1 MSKNNKTTKRGRKG
15 EPLVPDTA
23 TLIRFAETL
32 KLRGLALATQSEYLR
47 FARKLLE
54 RLKCA
59 PEAVTEEQLRAHL
72 LRLKEEHGYSPSSMR
87 TAVAAMRALFG
98 THLGRDWKL
107 FDLVRSQSERRL
119 PTVLTREE
127 VARLFSVV
135 REERFRV
142 FFRLV
147 YATGLRQGEALNL
160 QVEDLR
166 ESDRVRVRGGKGNK
180 DRYVPLPEAMLHE
193 LRRFWK
199 THRNPKWI
207 FPSVGRGWRE
217 KPQCRA
223 RLAEVDEPMGA
234 GSVQHCMKIARAAA
248 KLPQGTCTH
257 TLRHSYATHM
267 LDEGVN
273 IRLISAYLGHS
284 SLETTMIYLHLTAVN
299 EASARAAISRLLP
312 PDDLAPP
319 CAPVPAG
326 R

>member
-1 MSKNNKTTKRGRKG
+1 MSNNKTTRRGRDG
-15 EPLVPDTA
+15 EPLDPDSE

-32 KLRGLALATQSEYLR
+32 KLRGLATATQSEYLR

-59 PEAVTEEQLRAHL
+59 PETVTEEQLRAHL

-98 THLGRDWKL
+98 LHIGRDWKL
-107 FDLVRSQSERRL
+107 FDLVRAPSQQKL

-127 VARLFSVV
+127 VARLFAVV
-135 REERFRV
+135 REVRFRV
-142 FFRLV
+142 FLRFV
-147 YATGLRQGEALNL
+147 YATGLRLFEALQL
-160 QVEDLR
+160 QVDDLR
-166 ESDRVRVRGGKGNK
+166 HGDRVRVRGGKGNK
-180 DRYVPLPEAMLHE
+180 DRYVPLPPAMLQE

-199 THRNPKWI
+199 THRNPRWI

-217 KPQCRA
+217 KPESRA
-223 RLAEVDEPMGA
+223 RLAIVDEPMGQ

-248 KLPQGTCTH
+248 KLPKGTCTH

-267 LDEGVN
+267 LEEGVS

-284 SLETTMIYLHLTAVN
+284 SLETTLIYTHLTAVN
-299 EASARAAISRLLP
+299 EAAARAAITRLLP
-312 PDDLAPP
+312 PDDLEPP
-319 CAPVPAG
+319 AAAVPV
-326 R
+326 RV

>member
-72 LRLKEEHGYSPSSMR
+72 LALKEEHGYSPSSMR

>member
-1 MSKNNKTTKRGRKG
+1 MTSNKSTKRGRKG
-15 EPLVPDTA
+15 EPLVPDSP

-32 KLRGLALATQSEYLR
+32 KLRGLAAATQSEYLR

-54 RLKCA
+54 RLQCA

-98 THLGRDWKL
+98 QHLGRDWRL
-107 FDLVRSQSERRL
+107 FDLVRAPSQQKL

-127 VARLFSVV
+127 VARLFAVV
-135 REERFRV
+135 REDRFRV
-142 FFRLV
+142 FFRFV
-147 YATGLRQGEALNL
+147 YATGLRLFEALQV

-166 ESDRVRVRGGKGNK
+166 DPDRVRVRGGKGNK
-180 DRYVPLPEAMLHE
+180 DRYVPLPAAMLHE

-199 THRNPKWI
+199 THRNPKWL
-207 FPSVGRGWRE
+207 FPAVGRGWRE

-223 RLAEVDEPMGA
+223 RLATIDEPMGQS
-234 GSVQHCMKIARAAA
+234 SVQHCMKIARAEA
-248 KLPQGTCTH
+248 KLPRGTCTH
-257 TLRHSYATHM
+257 TLRHSYATH
-267 LDEGVN
+267 LLEEGVS
-273 IRLISAYLGHS
+273 IRLISAYLGHT
-284 SLETTMIYLHLTAVN
+284 SLETTLIYTHLTAVN

-319 CAPVPAG
+319 AVPVL